1 MQASMTAAVVRG
13 FGQPLSLETRALPTA
28 GEGQVVVK
36 IAACG
41 VCHTDLHAA
50 HGDWPI
56 KPSLPFVPGHEG
68 VGTIT
73 ALGAGVQH
81 LRLGDRV
88 GVPWLHTACGRC
100 DYCLSGWETLCLAQK
115 NTGYS
120 VDGGF
125 AQYVLADAN
134 YVGILPDSLSFLE
147 AAPILCAGVTVY
159 KGLKVL
165 ERKPGDWVAVSGV
178 GGLGHLA
185 VQYAAA
191 MGFKVAAVDIDD
203 DKLELARS
211 LGARVAINAADT
223 DPGPWLQERIGGAHG
238 VLVTAVSTKAFAQAM
253 TMVRRGG
260 TVSMNGLPPG
270 DFPLSIFDTVLRG
283 VTVRGSIVGT
293 RLDLQEAL
301 AFAADGKVRA
311 RIQRHAGL
319 SDINAI
325 FEAMAEGRIE
335 GRAVLD
341 LEGEQ

>member
-1 MQASMTAAVVRG
+1 MDTMMKAAVVRA
-13 FGQPLSLETRALPTA
+13 FGQPLVIEDRPRPKP
-28 GEGQVVVK
+28 GRGQVLVK

-68 VGTIT
+68 VG
-73 ALGAGVQH
+73 AVVELGEDVEH
-81 LRLGDRV
+81 LKIGDRV

-100 DYCLSGWETLCLAQK
+100 VHCLAGWETLCEKQQ

-125 AQYVLADAN
+125 AEYVLADAD
-134 YVGILPDSLSFLE
+134 YVGLIPANLSYVE

-165 ERKPGDWVAVSGV
+165 DAKPGDWVAISGV

-185 VQYAAA
+185 VQYAKA
-191 MGFKVAAVDIDD
+191 MGFKVAAVDVAE
-203 DKLELARS
+203 DKLALARA
-211 LGARVAINAADT
+211 LGAELTVDASREDPVAV
-223 DPGPWLQERIGGAHG
+223 LQAKVGGVQG
-238 VLVTAVSTKAFAQAM
+238 VLVTAVSRTAFSQAIG
-253 TMVRRGG
+253 MVRRGG
-260 TVSMNGLPPG
+260 TVSLNGLPPG

-283 VTVRGSIVGT
+283 ITVRGSIVGT

-301 AFAADGKVRA
+301 AFAADGRVKA
-311 RIQRHAGL
+311 TTSTEGL
-319 SDINAI
+319 GAINDIFDRLEKGA
-325 FEAMAEGRIE
+325 IE
-335 GRAVLD
+335 GRVVLD
-341 LEGEQ
+341 FEGSR